1 MSWSWSILQDKAKS
15 REEIDL
21 PPSYSDY
28 EDEEEEEESD
38 QEHTE
43 MSSSVTAVKWR
54 HNLHSFWYKNKFVF
68 IETSYWWQMLANLVW
83 IHMELRRKNELKGI
97 RLEMPKKI
105 SHYEV

>member
-54 HNLHSFWYKNKFVF
+54 HNLHSFWYNNKFVF
-68 IETSYWWQMLANLVW
+68 IETSYWWQRLANLVW
-83 IHMELRRKNELKGI
+83 IHMELRLKNELKGI